1 MKERGL
7 ARFEKDLNPDLVKR
21 VRAWAKLPGLSRLLD
36 LLESQ
41 GSRRPFMDHWI
52 EAMVADRLHRR
63 GATLETEV
71 ETPSGRTCDFRVRY
85 EGAEWFLHVKRLR
98 DDRLGGRK
106 LHISSR
112 LRVLEH
118 IQRPFIVRIRWADG
132 LDDDSMQQLVVR
144 ASDFLGMAKVGD
156 ELTVRDA
163 TGLEVGAVRV
173 VGPWEGTH
181 VSLAIGLPG
190 GFIDET
196 ARLRRLLD
204 KAYRQFMPRRDN
216 VVLVAGS
223 RMDEAL
229 DFESAVLGATEERWD
244 AHPGEGGRAALGR
257 ASDGF
262 WAGSSRP
269 ESRICAWCLANPTEE
284 TLRIDLHLREDPCPD
299 PNFAATVLR
308 LLSDPGD
315 ASGQQSDSP

>member
-1 MKERGL
+1 MSQRGL
-7 ARFEKDLNPDLVKR
+7 SRFEKDLHPDLVER
-21 VRAWAKLPGLSRLLD
+21 VRGWAGISGLSRLLES
-36 LLESQ
+36 LESQ

-63 GATLETEV
+63 GAELETEV
-71 ETPSGRTCDFRVRY
+71 ETPAGRTCDFRVRY
-85 EGAEWFLHVKRLR
+85 DGAEWFLHVKRLR
-98 DDRLGGRK
+98 SERRGRK
-106 LHISSR
+106 LHISPR

-118 IQRPFIVRIRWADG
+118 IERPFIVRVRWADG

-144 ASDFLGMAKVGD
+144 ASEFLEMAKVGD
-156 ELTVRDA
+156 ELTVRDE
-163 TGLEVGAVRV
+163 TGFEVGAVRV
-173 VGPWEGTH
+173 VGPWEGSH

-204 KAYRQFMPRRDN
+204 KAYRQFMPRQDN

-223 RMDEAL
+223 RQDEAI

-244 AHPGEGGRAALGR
+244 AHPGKGGRAALGR

-269 ESRICAWCLANPTEE
+269 ESRICAWCLANPADK
-284 TLRIDLHLREDPCPD
+284 TLRIDLHLREDPRPD
-299 PNFAATVLR
+299 PALAATVLR
-308 LLSDPGD
+308 LLSDPGE
-315 ASGQQSDSP
+315 ASSE